1 MNKQKN
7 RELLY
12 AQLALDYHAGPE
24 DFCTPGIVLT
34 EPALCPGRR
43 AYSTELSFLELVTTG
58 QAAVLMADPRLHP
71 ALEEW
76 LKGVEESHWLLE
88 FPRLL
93 SLSRLLEPYGYELT
107 QTHHGY
113 LPAENLSPTFPP
125 KGFSLCWLERGEID
139 RFYPNKAWP
148 NALQERENPA
158 RPDMLAL
165 AAMDGESIAG
175 LAGVSADGELL
186 WQIGIDVLPEYRS
199 RGLGTLLVRNL
210 AAELAQR
217 GKLPF
222 YYSSLSNLHSQ
233 SIALGCGFR
242 PAWVDIS
249 ARKREV

>member
-12 AQLALDYHAGPE
+12 AQLALDYHAAPE

-43 AYSTELSFLELVTTG
+43 AYSTELPFLELVTTG
-58 QAAVLMADPRLHP
+58 QAAVLMADRRLHP

-76 LKGVEESHWLLE
+76 LKGVEEPHWLLE

-125 KGFSLCWLERGEID
+125 KGFSLCWLERGEIS
-139 RFYPNKAWP
+139 RFYPNQAWP
-148 NALQERENPA
+148 NALQEAENPA

-165 AAMDGESIAG
+165 AALDGESIAG

-186 WQIGIDVLPEYRS
+186 WQIGIDVLPEYRG

-222 YYSSLSNLHSQ
+222 YSSSLSNLHSQ
-233 SIALGCGFR
+233 SIALRCGFR

-249 ARKREV
+249 AKKREA

>member
-43 AYSTELSFLELVTTG
+43 AYSTELPFLELVTTG

-175 LAGVSADGELL
+175 LAVVSAD
-186 WQIGIDVLPEYRS
+186 
-199 RGLGTLLVRNL
+199 
-210 AAELAQR
+210 
-217 GKLPF
+217 
-222 YYSSLSNLHSQ
+222 
-233 SIALGCGFR
+233 
-242 PAWVDIS
+242 
-249 ARKREV
+249 

>member
-43 AYSTELSFLELVTTG
+43 AYSTELPFLELVTTG

-93 SLSRLLEPYGYELT
+93 SLSRLLAVSYTHLT
-107 QTHHGY
+107 
-113 LPAENLSPTFPP
+113 LPTNCT
-125 KGFSLCWLERGEID
+125 
-139 RFYPNKAWP
+139 
-148 NALQERENPA
+148 
-158 RPDMLAL
+158 
-165 AAMDGESIAG
+165 
-175 LAGVSADGELL
+175 
-186 WQIGIDVLPEYRS
+186 
-199 RGLGTLLVRNL
+199 
-210 AAELAQR
+210 
-217 GKLPF
+217 
-222 YYSSLSNLHSQ
+222 
-233 SIALGCGFR
+233 
-242 PAWVDIS
+242 
-249 ARKREV
+249 